1 MDSRLFLKKN
11 FIFGSIIGLSFCLTL
26 YIFYKTGNMFSSNM
40 GQDNVIMLLS
50 VVGMFLGSKNYR
62 DSILNGYI
70 TYGKALLTSFYIIA
84 TASLIYSIFVYNLY
98 SNDSDIFK
106 AYMDNTK
113 EAMEIV
119 YGDKAN
125 NLMEII
131 DNFTSPATIAI
142 GYFFRNIFIGFI
154 FALPISNFVKRKA

>member
-1 MDSRLFLKKN
+1 MNSTIFLKKN
-11 FIFGSIIGLSFCLTL
+11 FIFGGLVGLSFCLTL
-26 YIFYKTGNMFSSNM
+26 YVFYKTGNIFSSDM
-40 GQDNVIMLLS
+40 RQDNIVMLLS
-50 VVGMFLGSKNYR
+50 IVGMFLGAKNYR
-62 DSILNGYI
+62 DTCLNGYI
-70 TYGKALLTSFYIIA
+70 TYRKALLTSFYIISI
-84 TASLIYSIFVYNLY
+84 ASLIYSIFVYNIY
-98 SNDSDIFK
+98 SNDIDIFN

-113 EAMEIV
+113 KAMEIV

-125 NLMEII
+125 SLVDII